1 MLKMFVKPFVI
12 EYCYCQGDARCCK
25 MKIAAGGGIRRSF
38 MRVGGWVASDSDA
51 QPSLEKARWFGGQG
65 LGLRFDDG
73 HAGLDDREELAR

>member
-1 MLKMFVKPFVI
+1 
-12 EYCYCQGDARCCK
+12 
-25 MKIAAGGGIRRSF
+25 

-65 LGLRFDDG
+65 LGLGFDDG